1 MSLRDRLAKAAVP
14 STVPA
19 AAPLVSPEPVACDGQ
34 ARDQAAPGP
43 SCQPGAPAISKEVET
58 VTKTDKKAKKQV
70 EEAEKLAKIPA
81 SRVPRSVEPL
91 SDSAET
97 MQLRTPEAVDMARLQ
112 VHREAMDAFE
122 ALKTRLE
129 YLNPIDQR
137 ELKRLLTIE
146 LGEDGDDFDHDF
158 DLKEEINAQLR
169 MLRTM
174 RSRAERENIST
185 RELKET
191 LTASSSLITMLI
203 KEQEK
208 VVNIDRLRTVERAV
222 VEAIKE
228 QSHEVQ
234 EAFLS
239 FLEGKLDG
247 YAR

>member
-34 ARDQAAPGP
+34 ARDQAAPGL
-43 SCQPGAPAISKEVET
+43 SCQPEAPAISREVET
-58 VTKTDKKAKKQV
+58 VTKTDKKAKKQA

-81 SRVPRSVEPL
+81 SRVPKSIEPL

-222 VEAIKE
+222 VEAIKD
-228 QSHEVQ
+228 QPHEVQ